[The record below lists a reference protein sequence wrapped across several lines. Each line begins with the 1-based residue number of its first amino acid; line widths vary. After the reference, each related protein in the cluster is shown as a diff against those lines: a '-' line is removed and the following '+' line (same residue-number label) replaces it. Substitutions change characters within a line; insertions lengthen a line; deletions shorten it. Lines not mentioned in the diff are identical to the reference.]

1 LDKVI
6 WIGCFLLILFGVVF
20 SAAICGDLNFR
31 ESLKYVLE
39 VGSFIAT
46 ITAAVV
52 AIVTLTAWRQQF
64 MFSNIHEALARL
76 ASASIGL
83 QAARK
88 YVRNVGYQQ
97 INDLAGD
104 ARVEMSDLDDEA
116 KEASIAWY
124 KALSEYNAA
133 FEEVSVLVDD
143 PDIESLTAA
152 NQDVSSFPLQAILK
166 VINLASSHE
175 SSARRDAL
183 TELNQVDLD
192 LKKLVNNVKD
202 LIRAIR
208 SRQLTH

>member
-1 LDKVI
+1 
-6 WIGCFLLILFGVVF
+6 
-20 SAAICGDLNFR
+20 
-31 ESLKYVLE
+31 
-39 VGSFIAT
+39 
-46 ITAAVV
+46 
-52 AIVTLTAWRQQF
+52 
-64 MFSNIHEALARL
+64 MP
-76 ASASIGL
+76 
-83 QAARK
+83 
-88 YVRNVGYQQ
+88 
-97 INDLAGD
+97 
-104 ARVEMSDLDDEA
+104 DLDDEA
-116 KEASIAWY
+116 KEASVAWY